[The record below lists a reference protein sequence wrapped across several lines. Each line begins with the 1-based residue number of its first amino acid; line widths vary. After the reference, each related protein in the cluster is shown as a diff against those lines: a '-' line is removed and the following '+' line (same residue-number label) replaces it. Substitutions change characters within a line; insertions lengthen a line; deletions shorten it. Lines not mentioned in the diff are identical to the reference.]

1 MTTIGKFF
9 RTTAIKLS
17 LIYLAVFAGFA
28 VFLVVYLNTNTA
40 TLLTRQLNDTINAEI
55 KGLAEQYGQRG
66 LPGLIALVE
75 RRSRQPGA
83 NLYLLVNESG
93 NVFAGNIARIS
104 PTLFQNVNSEPKE
117 IRYRLIEE
125 GAVAEGHV
133 ALVRVFELRGGF
145 KILVGRDI
153 GEREAL
159 QEVARQTF
167 AIAGVLLVILGLI
180 SWVFVS
186 RRVLK
191 RIDAVSNTTQSIISG
206 DLSRRLQI
214 TGSGDEFDRL
224 AIGLNAMLAR
234 IEELMHGLKEVSDN
248 IAHDLK
254 TPLTRLRNRVESTLS
269 EEGKSEGYRD
279 ALEMTIDEAD
289 QLIKTFNALLLIAR
303 VEAKAPSEAMDELNL
318 SNIVADVA
326 ELYEPLVE
334 ERGMSFVV
342 NTPNKAPVYGNREL
356 ISQALANLL
365 DNALK
370 YAPLEDGEPNDGS
383 DTNKGHDAKIAITVL
398 RNQQGVVLTV
408 ADNGPG
414 IDESARSRV
423 LQRFSRL
430 DSSRSQPG
438 SGLGLSLVSAVA
450 GLHNAKISL
459 QHTNASSKDGSEDG
473 KSRGLSVAIQ
483 FPEQRVIANNED
495 ELAEIDQTG

>member
-28 VFLVVYLNTNTA
+28 VFLVLYLNTNTA

-83 NLYLLVNESG
+83 NLYLLVNEGG

-125 GAVAEGHV
+125 GNVAEGHI

-191 RIDAVSNTTQSIISG
+191 RIDAVSSTTQSIISG

-224 AIGLNAMLAR
+224 AIGLNAMLSR

-254 TPLTRLRNRVESTLS
+254 TPLTRLRNRVESTLA

-303 VEAKAPSEAMDELNL
+303 VEAKAPGEAMDQL
-318 SNIVADVA
+318 SLSQIVEDVA

-334 ERGMSFVV
+334 EQGMSFVV
-342 NTPNKAPVYGNREL
+342 NTAGKAPVYGNREL

-370 YAPLEDGEPNDGS
+370 YAPLETEEADEKS
-383 DTNKGHDAKIAITVL
+383 KTAKTNNAKIEISVEK
-398 RNQQGVVLTV
+398 NEQGTVLTV

-414 IDESARSRV
+414 IDEEARSRV

-430 DSSRSQPG
+430 DGSRSQPG

-459 QHTNASSKDGSEDG
+459 QHTNASSKDSSGDVEP
-473 KSRGLSVAIQ
+473 RGLSVSIQ
-483 FPEQRVIANNED
+483 FPEQRAIANNAG
-495 ELAEIDQTG
+495 ELAEIKQTG

>member
-28 VFLVVYLNTNTA
+28 VFLVLYLNTTTT
-40 TLLTRQLNDTINAEI
+40 TLLTRQLNETVNAEI

-66 LPGLIALVE
+66 LPGLVALVE

-83 NLYLLVNESG
+83 NLYLLVNDSG
-93 NVFAGNIARIS
+93 NVLAGNIARIS
-104 PTLFQNVNSEPKE
+104 PTLFENVDSEPRE

-125 GAVAEGHV
+125 GGVAAGHTAV
-133 ALVRVFELRGGF
+133 VRVFELRGGY
-145 KILVGRDI
+145 KILVGRDL

-159 QEVARQTF
+159 QGVVHETF
-167 AIAGVLLVILGLI
+167 FIAGALLVVLGLI

-186 RRVLK
+186 SRVLK

-206 DLSRRLQI
+206 DLSRRLLI

-224 AIGLNAMLAR
+224 AISLNAMLGR

-254 TPLTRLRNRVESTLS
+254 TPLTRLRSRVESALAGNGES
-269 EEGKSEGYRD
+269 ETYRET
-279 ALEMTIDEAD
+279 LEMTINEAD

-303 VEAKAPSEAMDELNL
+303 VEAKAPGEVMSDLNL
-318 SNIVADVA
+318 SQIVEDVA
-326 ELYEPLVE
+326 ELYEPMVE
-334 ERGMSFVV
+334 EQGMVFVV
-342 NTPNKAPVYGNREL
+342 NTPPNAPVHGNREL

-370 YAPLEDGEPNDGS
+370 YAQPSTDDPNGPEP
-383 DTNKGHDAKIAITVL
+383 KIMISVTKNADETVL
-398 RNQQGVVLTV
+398 VV
-408 ADNGPG
+408 ADNGSG
-414 IDESARSRV
+414 IDEDARTKV
-423 LQRFSRL
+423 LQRFTRL
-430 DSSRSQPG
+430 DGSRSQPG

-450 GLHNAKISL
+450 GLHNAKIDL
-459 QHTNASSKDGSEDG
+459 QHTHPSLKDGGDTYPG
-473 KSRGLSVAIQ
+473 RGLSISLR
-483 FPEQRVIANNED
+483 FPALQDMKGKNV
-495 ELAEIDQTG
+495 ELAGAKQPA

>member
-1 MTTIGKFF
+1 
-9 RTTAIKLS
+9 
-17 LIYLAVFAGFA
+17 
-28 VFLVVYLNTNTA
+28 
-40 TLLTRQLNDTINAEI
+40 
-55 KGLAEQYGQRG
+55 
-66 LPGLIALVE
+66 
-75 RRSRQPGA
+75 

-104 PTLFQNVNSEPKE
+104 PSLFQNVNSEPKE

-125 GAVAEGHV
+125 GTVAEGHT

-145 KILVGRDI
+145 KILVGRDV

-191 RIDAVSNTTQSIISG
+191 RIDAVSTTTQSIISG

-224 AIGLNAMLAR
+224 AIGLNAMLSR
-234 IEELMHGLKEVSDN
+234 IEELMHGLKQVSDN

-254 TPLTRLRNRVESTLS
+254 TPLTRLRNRVESTLA
-269 EEGKSEGYRD
+269 EEGKSDGYRD

-303 VEAKAPSEAMDELNL
+303 VEAKAPGEAMDDLNL
-318 SNIVADVA
+318 SQIVDDVA

-334 ERGMSFVV
+334 EQGMSFVV
-342 NTPNKAPVYGNREL
+342 STPDKAPVYGNREL

-370 YAPLEDGEPNDGS
+370 YAPMETCETEGTSEAS
-383 DTNKGHDAKIAITVL
+383 SKGAAKIEITVQK
-398 RNQQGVVLTV
+398 NQLGSFLTV
-408 ADNGPG
+408 SDNGPG
-414 IDESARSRV
+414 IDEDSRARV

-450 GLHNAKISL
+450 GLHNAKITL
-459 QHTNASSKDGSEDG
+459 QHTNASSIDSSD
-473 KSRGLSVAIQ
+473 KSKPRGLSVSIQ
-483 FPEQRVIANNED
+483 FPEQRATANNAG
-495 ELAEIDQTG
+495 ELADIK

>member
-28 VFLVVYLNTNTA
+28 VFLVLYLNANTS
-40 TLLTRQLNDTINAEI
+40 TLLTRQLNETINAEI

-66 LPGLIALVE
+66 LPGLVALVE

-83 NLYLLVNESG
+83 NLYLLVNNSG
-93 NVFAGNIARIS
+93 NVLAGNIARIS
-104 PTLFQNVNSEPKE
+104 PSLFENVDSEPRE

-125 GAVAEGHV
+125 GGVAAGHTAV
-133 ALVRVFELRGGF
+133 VRVFELRGGY
-145 KILVGRDI
+145 KILVGRDV

-159 QEVARQTF
+159 QEVVRQTF
-167 AIAGVLLVILGLI
+167 IIAGALLVVLGLI

-186 RRVLK
+186 SRVLK
-191 RIDAVSNTTQSIISG
+191 RIDAVSSTTQSIISG
-206 DLSRRLQI
+206 DMSRRLQV

-224 AIGLNAMLAR
+224 AISLNAMLSR

-254 TPLTRLRNRVESTLS
+254 TPLTRLRSRVESALAENGNTN
-269 EEGKSEGYRD
+269 GYRD

-303 VEAKAPSEAMDELNL
+303 VEARAPGEVMSNLNL
-318 SNIVADVA
+318 SQIVSDVA

-334 ERGMSFVV
+334 ERGMAFEVS
-342 NTPNKAPVYGNREL
+342 TPQTAPVFGNREL

-370 YAPLEDGEPNDGS
+370 YAPSPDDGETGPEP
-383 DTNKGHDAKIAITVL
+383 KITISVT
-398 RNQQGVVLTV
+398 RGDEETVLTV

-414 IDESARSRV
+414 IDEEARARV
-423 LQRFSRL
+423 LQRFTRL
-430 DSSRSQPG
+430 DGSRSQPG

-450 GLHNAKISL
+450 GLHNAKIDL
-459 QHTNASSKDGSEDG
+459 QHTHPLPDDEAGNAPG
-473 KSRGLSVAIQ
+473 RGLCVSLRFPGSQEMKGDVGEVAGAQ
-483 FPEQRVIANNED
+483 QA
-495 ELAEIDQTG
+495 A

>member
-28 VFLVVYLNTNTA
+28 VFLVLYLNTTTTA
-40 TLLTRQLNDTINAEI
+40 LLTRQLNETVNAEI

-66 LPGLIALVE
+66 LPGLVGLVE

-83 NLYLLVNESG
+83 NLYLLVNNSG
-93 NVFAGNIARIS
+93 NVLAGNIARIS
-104 PTLFQNVNSEPKE
+104 PTLFENTDSEPRE

-125 GAVAEGHV
+125 GGIAAGHTAV
-133 ALVRVFELRGGF
+133 VRVFELRGGY
-145 KILVGRDI
+145 KILVGRDL

-159 QEVARQTF
+159 REVVRETF
-167 AIAGVLLVILGLI
+167 LIAGALLVVLGLI

-186 RRVLK
+186 SRVLK

-206 DLSRRLQI
+206 DLSRRLMV

-224 AIGLNAMLAR
+224 AVSLNAMLGR

-254 TPLTRLRNRVESTLS
+254 TPLTRLRSRVESTLAGNGDPES
-269 EEGKSEGYRD
+269 YRE
-279 ALEMTIDEAD
+279 ALEMTIEEAD

-303 VEAKAPSEAMDELNL
+303 VEAKAPGEVMSDLNL
-318 SNIVADVA
+318 SQIVEDVA
-326 ELYEPLVE
+326 ELYEPMVE
-334 ERGMSFVV
+334 EQGMKFVV
-342 NTPNKAPVYGNREL
+342 KTPQRAPVHGNREL

-370 YAPLEDGEPNDGS
+370 YAPPTGEDQNSSEPEITIS
-383 DTNKGHDAKIAITVL
+383 VIREAEETVL
-398 RNQQGVVLTV
+398 MV

-414 IDESARSRV
+414 IEEEARTKV
-423 LQRFSRL
+423 LQRFTRL
-430 DSSRSQPG
+430 DGSRSLPG

-450 GLHNAKISL
+450 GLHNAKIDL
-459 QHTNASSKDGSEDG
+459 QHTHASSKDGEANQPG
-473 KSRGLSVAIQ
+473 RGLTIALR
-483 FPEQRVIANNED
+483 FPGPQNKKGED
-495 ELAEIDQTG
+495 VELAGVKQPA

>member
-28 VFLVVYLNTNTA
+28 VFLVVYLNTNTSA
-40 TLLTRQLNDTINAEI
+40 LLTRQLNETINAEI

-66 LPGLIALVE
+66 LLGLVTLVE

-83 NLYLLVNESG
+83 NLYLLVNNSG
-93 NVFAGNIARIS
+93 NVLAGNIARIS
-104 PTLFQNVNSEPKE
+104 PSLFENVDSEPRE
-117 IRYRLIEE
+117 IRYRMIEE
-125 GAVAEGHV
+125 GSVAADHTAV
-133 ALVRVFELRGGF
+133 VRVFELRGGY
-145 KILVGRDI
+145 KILVGRDV
-153 GEREAL
+153 GERKAL
-159 QEVARQTF
+159 QEIVRQTF
-167 AIAGVLLVILGLI
+167 IIAGGMLVVLGLI

-186 RRVLK
+186 SRVLK
-191 RIDAVSNTTQSIISG
+191 RIDAVSSTTQSIISG
-206 DLSRRLQI
+206 NLSRRLQV

-224 AIGLNAMLAR
+224 AVSLNAMLGR

-254 TPLTRLRNRVESTLS
+254 TPLTRLRSRVESALA
-269 EEGKSEGYRD
+269 EDGNDGAYRD
-279 ALEMTIDEAD
+279 ALEMTIEEAD

-303 VEAKAPSEAMDELNL
+303 VEARAPGEVMSNLNL
-318 SNIVADVA
+318 SQIVGDVA

-334 ERGMSFVV
+334 EQGMAFDI
-342 NTPNKAPVYGNREL
+342 NTPESAPVFGNREL

-370 YAPLEDGEPNDGS
+370 YAPLPDEGVQGS
-383 DTNKGHDAKIAITVL
+383 DPKITISVA
-398 RNQQGVVLTV
+398 RNDDETVLTV

-414 IDESARSRV
+414 IDEDARARV
-423 LQRFSRL
+423 LQRFTRL
-430 DSSRSQPG
+430 DGSRSQPG

-450 GLHNAKISL
+450 GLHNAKIDL
-459 QHTNASSKDGSEDG
+459 HHTHPSSEDADG
-473 KSRGLSVAIQ
+473 NPPGRGLSVSLH
-483 FPEQRVIANNED
+483 FPGSQEMKGDVGD
-495 ELAEIDQTG
+495 LAGAKQAA

>member
-83 NLYLLVNESG
+83 NLYLLVNDSG

-125 GAVAEGHV
+125 GSVAGGHT

-145 KILVGRDI
+145 KILVGRDV

-224 AIGLNAMLAR
+224 ALGLNTMLGR
-234 IEELMHGLKEVSDN
+234 IEELMHGLKQVSDN

-254 TPLTRLRNRVESTLS
+254 TPLTRLRNRVESTLA
-269 EEGKSEGYRD
+269 EEGKSESYRD

-303 VEAKAPSEAMDELNL
+303 VEAKAPGEAMDELNL

-326 ELYEPLVE
+326 ELYEPMVE
-334 ERGMSFVV
+334 EQGMAFVV
-342 NTPNKAPVYGNREL
+342 NFPKKAPVYGNREL

-370 YAPLEDGEPNDGS
+370 YAPLEPDEGEHKS
-383 DTNKGHDAKIAITVL
+383 QAKIEITVL
-398 RNQQGVVLTV
+398 KLNDDTILTV

-414 IDESARSRV
+414 IDEDARSGV

-450 GLHNAKISL
+450 GLHNAKINL
-459 QHTNASSKDGSEDG
+459 QHTNASPKDSSGTKEP
-473 KSRGLSVAIQ
+473 RGLSVSIT
-483 FPEQRVIANNED
+483 FPGQRAVTLDAG
-495 ELAEIDQTG
+495 ELAEPQQSG

>member
-28 VFLVVYLNTNTA
+28 VFLVLYLNSTTTA
-40 TLLTRQLNDTINAEI
+40 LLTRQLNETVNAEI

-66 LPGLIALVE
+66 LPGLVALVE

-83 NLYLLVNESG
+83 NLYLLVNDSG

-104 PTLFQNVNSEPKE
+104 PTLFENVDSEPRE

-125 GAVAEGHV
+125 GGVAAGHTAV
-133 ALVRVFELRGGF
+133 VRVFELRGGY
-145 KILVGRDI
+145 KILVGRDV

-159 QEVARQTF
+159 QEVVRETF
-167 AIAGVLLVILGLI
+167 FIAGALLVVLGLI

-186 RRVLK
+186 SRVLK

-206 DLSRRLQI
+206 DLSRRLI
-214 TGSGDEFDRL
+214 VTGSGDEFDRL
-224 AIGLNAMLAR
+224 ALSLNAMLGR

-254 TPLTRLRNRVESTLS
+254 TPLTRLRSRVESALAENGES
-269 EEGKSEGYRD
+269 ETYRE

-303 VEAKAPSEAMDELNL
+303 VEAKAPGEVMADLNL
-318 SNIVADVA
+318 SQIVEDVA
-326 ELYEPLVE
+326 ELYEPMVE
-334 ERGMSFVV
+334 EQGMVFVV
-342 NTPNKAPVYGNREL
+342 NTPKRAPVHGNREL

-370 YAPLEDGEPNDGS
+370 YAPPATERHNGPEP
-383 DTNKGHDAKIAITVL
+383 KIKISVA
-398 RNQQGVVLTV
+398 NQADETVLTV
-408 ADNGPG
+408 SDNGPG
-414 IDESARSRV
+414 IEEEARARV
-423 LQRFSRL
+423 LQRFTRL
-430 DSSRSQPG
+430 DSSRTQPG

-450 GLHNAKISL
+450 GLHNATIDL
-459 QHTNASSKDGSEDG
+459 QHTVPSTKDNGEDHPG
-473 KSRGLSVAIQ
+473 RGLSVSIR
-483 FPEQRVIANNED
+483 FPGLQDMKGKIG
-495 ELAEIDQTG
+495 ELAGTEQPA